1 MVIQLPRPKIT
12 KAAWEKLPLESA
24 DMKMSKCE
32 WNRDLVHHRLVIK
45 LIIHDRFARLKMED
59 AIAITTGHRL
69 PVIPESVSH
78 QFAISLTRNSN
89 LTFLSSKLAETIK
102 KPFWISLKPWRGLN
116 WCRVQKNKA
125 VKALYIS
132 LRKEGKRQLAGLSVR
147 PAMLHQEE
155 TNQVVW
161 KLMNERKGS
170 PFQAVL
176 GETDRI
182 PKITW
187 ISTPDIPYTE
197 RAKHPQKLKLTKEKP
212 PLM

>member
-1 MVIQLPRPKIT
+1 M
-12 KAAWEKLPLESA
+12 E
-24 DMKMSKCE
+24 MSKCE

-45 LIIHDRFARLKMED
+45 LNIHDRFARLKMKD

-69 PVIPESVSH
+69 PVIPQSVSH
-78 QFAISLTRNSN
+78 QFAILDQLET
-89 LTFLSSKLAETIK
+89 LAGFKLV
-102 KPFWISLKPWRGLN
+102 PRH
-116 WCRVQKNKA
+116 Q
-125 VKALYIS
+125 ALYIS
-132 LRKEGKRQLAGLSVR
+132 LRNEGKRQLAGLSAR

-161 KLMNERKGS
+161 KLMNEREGS

-187 ISTPDIPYTE
+187 ISTPDIPYNE
-197 RAKHPQKLKLTKEKP
+197 RAKNPQKVKLTKEKP